1 MKRCPNCGSA
11 VKEGAK
17 FCTSCGYKMPKV
29 NNVNN
34 RSRQAVEVDTCVM
47 KEVSISYWGW
57 LTSSWKHPLEVEYGG
72 KYAGL
77 VTLAI
82 EGAIFALSVMILVK
96 KVAGAF
102 VDTVGKSTATAIG
115 VSSTNIGFNVFIFFF
130 LMLFLTS
137 LVIIG
142 ILFIV
147 DKGFSNDDKS
157 YLDLVN
163 EIAYKTS
170 SLLLLNVVLLLY
182 STIVSHASANTTVLI
197 GAILILASIVW
208 TIGILSVAFELK
220 DAKMDAL
227 YIGLIIYVFHMIIIA
242 IAARITINHYA
253 VIVSDMLEK
262 FINMLSDFVQF

>member
-1 MKRCPNCGSA
+1 
-11 VKEGAK
+11 
-17 FCTSCGYKMPKV
+17 
-29 NNVNN
+29 
-34 RSRQAVEVDTCVM
+34 
-47 KEVSISYWGW
+47 
-57 LTSSWKHPLEVEYGG
+57 
-72 KYAGL
+72 
-77 VTLAI
+77 
-82 EGAIFALSVMILVK
+82 
-96 KVAGAF
+96 
-102 VDTVGKSTATAIG
+102 
-115 VSSTNIGFNVFIFFF
+115 
-130 LMLFLTS
+130 MLFLTS

-227 YIGLIIYVFHMIIIA
+227 YIGLTIYVFHMIIIA